1 MVASAEAADSAPL
14 RTLFI
19 LGLLH
24 ADQSLLEDVFLL
36 RKLLC
41 VCLMHK
47 SSILFMGTP
56 NENVGGAW
64 AISDTEL

>member
-1 MVASAEAADSAPL
+1 M
-14 RTLFI
+14 
-19 LGLLH
+19 LH

-56 NENVGGAW
+56 KENVGGAW